1 MDEEGEWLV
10 LLDHG
15 GLDKVELKNAAF
27 GQERVFFFY
36 IQDADFHLNYIKT
49 IGLVLL
55 NV

>member
-1 MDEEGEWLV
+1 MDEEGEWLF

-15 GLDKVELKNAAF
+15 GLDKVELRNAAF
-27 GQERVFFFY
+27 GQERFFF
-36 IQDADFHLNYIKT
+36 IQDADFHLNYLKT